1 MFTKFAEVTLAVKYR
16 ERNEK
21 GDWCGGPMYYIKN
34 GLGPKWKWL
43 GVIFSV
49 FGALAAFGIGN
60 ISQINSI
67 ASSVNS
73 VAVAFHENAKEFD
86 TIIGLITGVV
96 IAIFVALVLLG
107 GVKRIGQVTEKLV
120 PGMAAIYIVCA
131 LVVVIA
137 NAGTIPGGRDH
148 EARHHQGRRPRRLL
162 Q

>member
-1 MFTKFAEVTLAVKYR
+1 M
-16 ERNEK
+16 
-21 GDWCGGPMYYIKN
+21 
-34 GLGPKWKWL
+34 
-43 GVIFSV
+43 
-49 FGALAAFGIGN
+49 
-60 ISQINSI
+60 
-67 ASSVNS
+67 
-73 VAVAFHENAKEFD
+73 
-86 TIIGLITGVV
+86 

-137 NAGTIPGGRDH
+137 NAARSPGVFASIFQGAFNPSAVVGGRGGRDH